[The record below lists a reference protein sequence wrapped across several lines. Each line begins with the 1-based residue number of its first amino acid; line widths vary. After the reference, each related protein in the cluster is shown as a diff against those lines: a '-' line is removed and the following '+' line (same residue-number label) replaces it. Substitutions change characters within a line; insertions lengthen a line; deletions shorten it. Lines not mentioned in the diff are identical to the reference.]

1 MNTAHTYVRTL
12 LARCLLGPG
21 LGLLLALPPAAFAAT
36 SSGSVLPTP
45 SQQSRPQ
52 SSALDPNCLSI
63 EGGDPAAAHP
73 CGESPPAS
81 QDSPDGV
88 AHGAGNPVDVIT
100 GNKYQRE
107 TDLPALPGVLG
118 IEIVR
123 HYNSAQAGTDAP
135 LGLLGR
141 GWRLSYETDLHVMGA
156 QLQIVQADGTRLV
169 FAPDPA
175 QARRY
180 RHPDP
185 ARGWISASTRAGV
198 GPHVATY
205 HWAWPDGRTLDF
217 DARGKLVQIRM
228 PAGEFLSLARGLDG
242 ELVKVTDPQGRSL
255 TFEYPPRSSRG
266 FRGVVAITSP
276 LGRFTYAHQ
285 NERALPGLSNLVAAS
300 HPDGTVRR
308 YHYGA
313 DAGEAASA
321 WPHHLSGISLTPAPA
336 ATRAEGE
343 TRERRLATYAYDRA
357 GRAVMSVRGTPR
369 SLDESG
375 QPRPGTGI
383 EQVDLEFAGSDR
395 TVLTNSLGQRTTY
408 RHTRVHGQ
416 PRLLEAI
423 GPGCARCGETNVRY
437 QYDELGRLVRI
448 TRLDPAG
455 QPVVAET
462 LARDHAGRA
471 LRRLLQPFVGGKP
484 LPERLLARYEYA
496 DGSPRPV
503 LIARP
508 SVVPG
513 REHRLQLAYNDAGQV
528 TRMVESGF
536 SPLDADGEPIDGPS
550 RARPIERTSTFTYTR
565 IHGRSLLTTTDGPL
579 ANGPEGSPADSDIS
593 TFDWDAAGNHFTT
606 LTLPGGRRS
615 TLEHDPAT
623 GMLKGVRNDEG
634 FGTRYTFNLRLQPT
648 TISFDGPGQAPAQT
662 RHLEYDALGR
672 VVEARTPSSPASNWL
687 REWDEHGHLR
697 WHASALGVLDTFR
710 YDTEGRPLERSRR
723 SARFEQT
730 ENLRYDAQGRLV
742 SVRDNAG
749 RGRDWHYDARGRLQ
763 YAIDTDGLIHP
774 ARAEAAPRV
783 EDTAPTASVRQLRDD
798 FGRIVWRRSAD
809 SGTVLHEYDAA
820 DRLVAMRD
828 ARGNHARY
836 DYDPE
841 GRIQRQRI
849 TDAGSG
855 AVEETLWRYQG
866 RRLVELIHPTQRE
879 RYEYDARGLRT
890 ARIVTLPTE
899 RGELSIVTRYEHD
912 ERGQLVATTLPDGS
926 RLRYV
931 RNGQDQ
937 VVALKRDAVGAS
949 WPIWPAG
956 EQTLAEG
963 FERDLAGLRSHVSGN
978 GIHTLHQ
985 RSREGVLARVVHR
998 RVSPPRLETA
1008 ATSPMELL
1016 GRSTREIAERLLGIA
1031 PAHAQ
1036 ADHSGAKADPDFT
1049 GKQAES
1055 AALPGALGLV
1065 DDPAALLDHRYLWD
1079 VRGNLLHTRQ
1089 RATADGAQP
1098 STTGHAYD
1106 RHGRLLSSV
1115 RWQVSNHAP
1124 TEEAV
1129 WRFAYDAT
1137 QRRVLSQQGV
1147 RSQHELSTGTQ
1158 PGRFE
1163 PGTHRR
1169 ANPSAPARYTASG
1182 QPERWGDREYDWDAR
1197 GRLIEVREHGNVLAR
1212 YRYDHRGLRNT
1223 RQVGNHTTHTLYDE
1237 HRQPLA
1243 ELDADGRILRQYVW
1257 LADLP
1262 LAVIDTPHGVA
1273 PAQPDHGVTANFAG
1287 ELSRLL
1293 RAAFAEPER
1302 IVWLHGNHL
1311 GAPELATDASGEVL
1325 WRATYAPFGAA
1336 TIHARDFTLDLRLPG
1351 QIFDAETGLHYN
1363 RARYYDP
1370 EAGQYLTPDP
1380 LGTPDGPNPYA
1391 YVAFNPLRNV
1401 DPDGLILFAFDGTDN
1416 SDDPDWLT
1424 EKGSTVSNVV
1434 HFRQTYDGPRRY
1446 VTGVGTDHAE
1456 RDTYGDII
1464 SRTYDAGLVPDRG
1477 GNYSG
1482 PDRIERML
1490 LYFNDEAERLGNETI
1505 MDVDIV
1511 GFSRGAAQAR
1521 DFANRLVSATR
1532 DGWYRYYR
1540 HDEDGS
1546 LQMRNSKPI
1555 AACQRVNFRFM
1566 GLFDTVLSTN
1576 RSDVAYDLSIPSE
1589 FAHVAHAV
1597 ALNEYRSAPAGLDA
1611 FWTAPAN
1618 FLFWD
1623 DTRIH
1628 LPKDDHFGGFQ
1639 LESIG
1644 ASTNQVGRVRIE
1656 RGFIGAHADIGGGY
1670 GDDDGL
1676 STVALHWMV
1685 AQAQIAGVAMDLAQ
1699 LRPIDMGN
1707 PLIHDQ
1713 SNVIRFGD
1721 PRGAPKEFEVIDPDR
1736 PRLTTRTYRPEDRP
1750 VVGGLGG
1757 GTQRTQ
1763 TFGNA
1768 EAGGN
1773 RSMVNA
1779 ETHQFITYLPRRPDN
1794 VEALIVPTND
1804 IGGLRGVPGNHAPSN
1819 ATGTVNMR
1827 AYLSW
1832 LREHGYVFAGD
1843 YRHE

>member
-1 MNTAHTYVRTL
+1 MNTAHIAVRTL
-12 LARCLLGPG
+12 VARCLLGPL
-21 LGLLLALPPAAFAAT
+21 LGLFLALPPAAFAA
-36 SSGSVLPTP
+36 SSGSSLLPAT
-45 SQQSRPQ
+45 SQQSLPQ
-52 SSALDPNCLSI
+52 SSARDSNCLSI
-63 EGGDPAAAHP
+63 DGGDPAAAHP
-73 CGESPPAS
+73 CGEAPPAS
-81 QDSPDGV
+81 QDNPDGV
-88 AHGAGNPVDVIT
+88 AHGAGNPIDVIT

-141 GWRLSYETDLHVMGA
+141 GWRLSYETDLHVTGA
-156 QLQIVQADGTRLV
+156 QLHIVQADGTRLV

-175 QARRY
+175 RAGHY

-185 ARGWISASTRAGV
+185 ARGSISASSRTGA

-205 HWAWPDGRTLDF
+205 RWAWSDGRTLDF
-217 DARGKLVQIRM
+217 DARGKLVQIRL
-228 PAGEFLSLARGLDG
+228 PTGEFLSLARGLDG
-242 ELVKVTDPQGRSL
+242 ELMKVTDPQGRSL
-255 TFEYPPRSSRG
+255 TFEYAPRSSRG

-285 NERALPGLSNLVAAS
+285 NERTRPGLSNLVAAS

-313 DAGEAASA
+313 DADEAAPA
-321 WPHHLSGISLTPAPA
+321 WPHHLTGISLTGPA
-336 ATRAEGE
+336 AAQTGAEAG
-343 TRERRLATYAYDRA
+343 ERRLSTYAYDRS

-369 SLDESG
+369 TLDESG

-383 EQVDLEFAGSDR
+383 EQVDLEFVAPDR

-408 RHTRVHGQ
+408 RHTRIRGD

-437 QYDELGRLVRI
+437 QYDASGRLARI

-455 QPVVAET
+455 LPVVATT
-462 LARDHAGRA
+462 LARDRAGRV
-471 LRRLLQPFVGGKP
+471 LRRSLQPFVGGKA

-496 DGSPRPV
+496 DDSPRPV

-508 SVVPG
+508 SVVPE

-536 SPLDADGEPIDGPS
+536 SPLDTDGKPIDDPS
-550 RARPIERTSTFTYTR
+550 RATPIERGSTFTYTR
-565 IHGRSLLTTTDGPL
+565 INGRSLLTATDGPL
-579 ANGPEGSPADSDIS
+579 PNGPGGSPADSDIS
-593 TFDWDAAGNHFTT
+593 TFDWDAAGNHFTA
-606 LTLPGGRRS
+606 LTLPGSRRS
-615 TLEHDPAT
+615 KLEHDPAT
-623 GMLKGVRNDEG
+623 GMLNGVRNDQG
-634 FGTRYTFNLRLQPT
+634 LGTRYTYNLRLQPT

-662 RHLEYDALGR
+662 QHFEYDALGR
-672 VVEARTPSSPASNWL
+672 VIEARDASSPAANWL
-687 REWDEHGHLR
+687 QEWDEHGHLR

-723 SARFEQT
+723 SASFEQT
-730 ENLRYDAQGRLV
+730 ETLRYDAQGRLT

-749 RGRDWHYDARGRLQ
+749 RGRDWRYDARGRLQ
-763 YAIDTDGLIHP
+763 YAIDSDGLIHP
-774 ARAEAAPRV
+774 ARAEAAPRA
-783 EDTAPTASVRQLRDD
+783 EDAAPPAAVRQLRDD
-798 FGRIVWRRSAD
+798 FGRVVWQRSPD
-809 SGTVLHEYDAA
+809 SGTVLHEYDAL

-855 AVEETLWRYQG
+855 AVEETQWRYEG

-890 ARIVTLPTE
+890 ARVVTLPTE

-949 WPIWPAG
+949 WSTWPTG
-956 EQTLAEG
+956 EQIIAEG
-963 FERDLAGLRSHVSGN
+963 FERDLAGLRSYVSGN

-1036 ADHSGAKADPDFT
+1036 AVDASAQADADIT
-1049 GKQAES
+1049 SKQAEN
-1055 AALPGALGLV
+1055 AALPGALGLA

-1089 RATADGAQP
+1089 RAAADGAQP
-1098 STTGHAYD
+1098 TATGHAYD
-1106 RHGRLLSSV
+1106 QHGRLLTSV
-1115 RWQVSNHAP
+1115 RWQVDDQAP
-1124 TEEAV
+1124 TKEAV
-1129 WRFAYDAT
+1129 WRFAYDAS

-1147 RSQHELSTGTQ
+1147 RSQQELHAGTQ
-1158 PGRFE
+1158 AVRFE

-1169 ANPSAPARYTASG
+1169 ADPSANVRYTASG

-1197 GRLIEVREHGNVLAR
+1197 GRLVEVRAHGKVLAR

-1223 RQVGNHTTHTLYDE
+1223 RQVGERTIHMVYDE

-1262 LAVIDTPHGVA
+1262 LAVIDTPQGAA
-1273 PAQPDHGVTANFAG
+1273 PAQHKDTGTMQFAD
-1287 ELSRLL
+1287 ELFRMI
-1293 RAAFAEPER
+1293 RAALTQTER

-1311 GAPELATDASGEVL
+1311 GAPELATDATGQVL

-1336 TIHARDFTLDLRLPG
+1336 NIQSRDFTLDLRLPG
-1351 QIFDAETGLHYN
+1351 QVFDAETSLHYN

-1370 EAGQYLTPDP
+1370 DAGQYLTPDP

-1416 SDDPDWLT
+1416 SKEERERKRLG
-1424 EKGSTVSNVV
+1424 GSDTNVV
-1434 HFRQTYDGPRRY
+1434 RFWRLYGDGNTNY
-1446 VTGVGTDHAE
+1446 VSGVGAQHYEDGRKNYLGE
-1456 RDTYGDII
+1456 KYEDILPK
-1464 SRTYDAGLVPDRG
+1464 GLGPIPDRG
-1477 GNYSG
+1477 GNFSG
-1482 PDRIERML
+1482 RARIERMWE
-1490 LYFNDEAERLGNETI
+1490 YFKDEAEAFEDQKV
-1505 MDVDIV
+1505 MDIDIV

-1521 DFANRLVSATR
+1521 DFANRLADAVVEHDGRQMIQYLAIDPKTR
-1532 DGWYRYYR
+1532 REVTR
-1540 HDEDGS
+1540 
-1546 LQMRNSKPI
+1546 
-1555 AACQRVNFRFM
+1555 CQPVNLRFI
-1566 GLFDTVLSTN
+1566 GLFDTVLST
-1576 RSDVAYDLSIPSE
+1576 DLPFAADYRLAIPEE
-1589 FAHVAHAV
+1589 FSHVAHAV
-1597 ALNEYRSAPAGLDA
+1597 ALNEYRSQPIGWDEGGYPFNAS
-1611 FWTAPAN
+1611 FWN
-1618 FLFWD
+1618 
-1623 DTRIH
+1623 DTRRNLDEKLH
-1628 LPKDDHFGGFQ
+1628 QGGFP

-1644 ASTNQVGRVRIE
+1644 ASSLTPGQIRIE

-1670 GDDDGL
+1670 AEGENQL
-1676 STVALHWMV
+1676 SFVALNWMV
-1685 AQAQIAGVAMDLAQ
+1685 QQASLADVTMNLAGLDSIPTIN
-1699 LRPIDMGN
+1699 PI
-1707 PLIHDQ
+1707 IHDQ
-1713 SNVIRFGD
+1713 SNSLRIGHPDNPAKHHISREIHEGD
-1721 PRGAPKEFEVIDPDR
+1721 ITRTEWELLRAEDREVRGAVSG
-1736 PRLTTRTYRPEDRP
+1736 T
-1750 VVGGLGG
+1750 
-1757 GTQRTQ
+1757 TQRTMGF
-1763 TFGNA
+1763 TELGPENK
-1768 EAGGN
+1768 
-1773 RSMVNA
+1773 SMVNA
-1779 ETHQFITYLPRRPDN
+1779 ETHDYIGYLIRPVGNDPDKTWNALTGNQTGRVNIAGYMDWLKDN
-1794 VEALIVPTND
+1794 
-1804 IGGLRGVPGNHAPSN
+1804 
-1819 ATGTVNMR
+1819 
-1827 AYLSW
+1827 
-1832 LREHGYVFAGD
+1832 GYTFPAQ
-1843 YRHE
+1843 

>member
-1 MNTAHTYVRTL
+1 MNTAHIAVRTL
-12 LARCLLGPG
+12 VARCLLGPLLG
-21 LGLLLALPPAAFAAT
+21 PLLGLFLALPPAAFAA
-36 SSGSVLPTP
+36 SSGSSLLPAT
-45 SQQSRPQ
+45 SQQSLPQ
-52 SSALDPNCLSI
+52 SSARDSNCLSI
-63 EGGDPAAAHP
+63 DGGDPAAAHP
-73 CGESPPAS
+73 CGEAPPAS
-81 QDSPDGV
+81 QDNPDGV
-88 AHGAGNPVDVIT
+88 AHGAGNPIDVIT

-141 GWRLSYETDLHVMGA
+141 GWRLSYETDLYVTGT
-156 QLQIVQADGTRLV
+156 QLHIVQADGTRLV

-175 QARRY
+175 RAGHY

-185 ARGWISASTRAGV
+185 ARGSISASSRTGA

-205 HWAWPDGRTLDF
+205 RWSWPDGRTLDF
-217 DARGKLVQIRM
+217 DARGKLIQIRM
-228 PAGEFLSLARGLDG
+228 PTGEFLSLARGLDG

-255 TFEYPPRSSRG
+255 SFEYAPRSSRG

-276 LGRFTYAHQ
+276 LGRFSYAHQ
-285 NERALPGLSNLVAAS
+285 NERIHPGLSNLVAAT

-313 DAGEAASA
+313 DAGETAPA
-321 WPHHLSGISLTPAPA
+321 WPHHLTGISLAAPA
-336 ATRAEGE
+336 AVRTEGE
-343 TRERRLATYAYDRA
+343 ASERRLSTYAYDRS

-369 SLDESG
+369 SLDDSG

-383 EQVDLEFAGSDR
+383 EQVDLEFAASDR

-408 RHTRVHGQ
+408 RYTRIHGE

-437 QYDELGRLVRI
+437 QYDERGRLARI

-455 QPVVAET
+455 QPVVATT
-462 LARDHAGRA
+462 LARDRAGRV
-471 LRRLLQPFVGGKP
+471 LRRSLQPFVGGKA
-484 LPERLLARYEYA
+484 LPERLLVRYEY
-496 DGSPRPV
+496 DDDSPRPA

-508 SVVPG
+508 SVVPE

-536 SPLDADGEPIDGPS
+536 SPLDADGEPIDQPR
-550 RARPIERTSTFTYTR
+550 RATPIERTSTFTYTR
-565 IHGRSLLTTTDGPL
+565 INGRSVLTATDGPL
-579 ANGPEGSPADSDIS
+579 PNGPEGSPADSDIS
-593 TFDWDAAGNHFTT
+593 TFDWDAAGNHFTA
-606 LTLPGGRRS
+606 LNLPGGRRS
-615 TLEHDPAT
+615 ALEHDPAT

-634 FGTRYTFNLRLQPT
+634 LGTRYTYNLRLQPT
-648 TISFDGPGQAPAQT
+648 TISFDGPGQAPTQT
-662 RHLEYDALGR
+662 QHFEYDALGR
-672 VVEARTPSSPASNWL
+672 VVEARNASSPAANWL

-697 WHASALGVLDTFR
+697 WHASALGVVDTFR
-710 YDTEGRPLERSRR
+710 YDTEGRPLERSQR
-723 SARFEQT
+723 SASFEQT
-730 ENLRYDAQGRLV
+730 ETLRYDAQGRLA

-763 YAIDTDGLIHP
+763 YAIDSDGLVHP
-774 ARAEAAPRV
+774 ARAEATPRA
-783 EDTAPTASVRQLRDD
+783 EDAATPAAVRQLRDD
-798 FGRIVWRRSAD
+798 FGRIVWRHSPD
-809 SGTVLHEYDAA
+809 SGTVLHEYDAF

-841 GRIQRQRI
+841 GRIQRQLI
-849 TDAGSG
+849 TDASSG
-855 AVEETLWRYQG
+855 AVEETQWRYEG

-890 ARIVTLPTE
+890 ARIVTLPSE

-949 WPIWPAG
+949 WSMWQPG
-956 EQTLAEG
+956 EQIIAEG
-963 FERDLAGLRSHVSGN
+963 FERDLSGLRSYVSGN

-1016 GRSTREIAERLLGIA
+1016 GRSTRKIAERLLGIA

-1036 ADHSGAKADPDFT
+1036 ADDTGTKANPDFT
-1049 GKQAES
+1049 GNQAES
-1055 AALPGALGLV
+1055 TALPGALGV
-1065 DDPAALLDHRYLWD
+1065 ADDPAALLDHRYLWD

-1089 RATADGAQP
+1089 RAAADGAQP
-1098 STTGHAYD
+1098 TATGHAYD
-1106 RHGRLLSSV
+1106 RHGRLLTSV
-1115 RWQVSNHAP
+1115 RWQAGDQAP
-1124 TEEAV
+1124 SEEAV

-1137 QRRVLSQQGV
+1137 QRRVLSQQGA
-1147 RSQHELSTGTQ
+1147 RSQQELHAGTQ
-1158 PGRFE
+1158 AVRFE

-1169 ANPSAPARYTASG
+1169 ADTSAPARYTASG

-1197 GRLIEVREHGNVLAR
+1197 GRLVEVRAHGKVLAR

-1223 RQVGNHTTHTLYDE
+1223 RQVGERTTHTVYDE

-1262 LAVIDTPHGVA
+1262 LAVIDTPHGAA
-1273 PAQPDHGVTANFAG
+1273 PAQHKNTGTMQFAD
-1287 ELSRLL
+1287 ELFRMI
-1293 RAAFAEPER
+1293 RAAFTQSER

-1311 GAPELATDASGEVL
+1311 GAPELATDTTGQVL

-1336 TIHARDFTLDLRLPG
+1336 NIQSRDFTLDLRLPG
-1351 QIFDAETGLHYN
+1351 QVFDAETGLHYN
-1363 RARYYDP
+1363 RARYYDT

-1391 YVAFNPLRNV
+1391 YVAFNPLRSV
-1401 DPDGLILFAFDGTDN
+1401 DPDGLILFAFDGTGN
-1416 SDDPDWLT
+1416 SDDLSDPAMAGDGLT
-1424 EKGSTVSNVV
+1424 NVSYFVDAYQSGNA
-1434 HFRQTYDGPRRY
+1434 RY
-1446 VTGVGTDHAE
+1446 VSGVGTVH
-1456 RDTYGDII
+1456 RDTQYGDIRPEDYA
-1464 SRTYDAGLVPDRG
+1464 SYSLLWWLTPGDPTYVNDMG

-1482 PDRIERML
+1482 PARIERMM
-1490 LYFNDEAERLGNETI
+1490 LYMRDEADLFDDGTV
-1505 MDVDIV
+1505 MDIDII

-1521 DFANRLVSATR
+1521 DFSNKIVSSAAEYQGIQYFKYTKA
-1532 DGWYRYYR
+1532 
-1540 HDEDGS
+1540 DGS
-1546 LQMRNSKPI
+1546 PG
-1555 AACQRVNFRFM
+1555 CQPVNFRFM

-1576 RSDVAYDLSIPSE
+1576 FSHLSYNLSIPNE
-1589 FAHVAHAV
+1589 FGYVAQAV
-1597 ALNEYRSAPAGLDA
+1597 ALNEHRSSSKTEFQYR
-1611 FWTAPAN
+1611 N
-1618 FLFWD
+1618 
-1623 DTRIH
+1623 
-1628 LPKDDHFGGFQ
+1628 PKRHSMHWGGFP

-1644 ASTNQVGRVRIE
+1644 ASSDTPGQIRIE
-1656 RGFIGAHADIGGGY
+1656 KGFIGAHADIGGGY
-1670 GDDDGL
+1670 PEGEQNL
-1676 STVALHWMV
+1676 SRVPLNWM
-1685 AQAQIAGVAMDLAQ
+1685 AEQAVKAGVAMLEVPAVQ
-1699 LRPIDMGN
+1699 FTAAGL
-1707 PLIHDQ
+1707 HEQ
-1713 SNVIRFGD
+1713 SNVIQAGSPKNVVPRTVQHGD
-1721 PRGAPKEFEVIDPDR
+1721 LPWIEYVF
-1736 PRLTTRTYRPEDRP
+1736 PEDRE
-1750 VVGGLGG
+1750 VHSAV
-1757 GTQRTQ
+1757 
-1763 TFGNA
+1763 
-1768 EAGGN
+1768 GGN
-1773 RSMVNA
+1773 RQRNMSFDNGSM
-1779 ETHQFITYLPRRPDN
+1779 THADTYEFITWQPRD
-1794 VEALIVPTND
+1794 ATQ
-1804 IGGLRGVPGNHAPSN
+1804 
-1819 ATGTVNMR
+1819 TGTGSALDPRKLGNVTGEVNI
-1827 AYLSW
+1827 SD
-1832 LREHGYVFAGD
+1832 YVFWLCKNNYFKEDSTLCPPEAF
-1843 YRHE
+1843 RP